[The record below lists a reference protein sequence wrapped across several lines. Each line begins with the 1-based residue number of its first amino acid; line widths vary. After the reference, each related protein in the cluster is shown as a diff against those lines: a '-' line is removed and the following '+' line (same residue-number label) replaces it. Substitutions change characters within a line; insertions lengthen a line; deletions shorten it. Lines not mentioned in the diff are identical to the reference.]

1 MTEKLLVKAARLW
14 DGVSPTLQ
22 DKAFLLVENGK
33 IAAIGSQS
41 ELGLNQ
47 ELGAGAQVYDLGAAT
62 LLPGLINLHTHLTF
76 NASNTVLADYMREK
90 AAGLTTLTIRAVDN
104 LQRSLKAGVTTIRDC
119 GTLNEVVLGVRA
131 AVESGVIIGP
141 RVVASGNGITTTGG
155 HCYYFGIEADSAEEV
170 RKAVRAQVKAGVDFI
185 KIFATGG
192 GLTPGTNLV
201 EAQYSEEELKAA
213 TTEAKR
219 LGKKVSSHAHG
230 VAGVRNSVAAGVHTL
245 EHCTFMTYEGVE
257 YQPDLADKIANQ
269 GIFVVPT
276 LNVSMARRLKANPSL
291 AKDNPAMNRFLATS
305 PQRYQNFRR
314 LFDLGVTLASGSDS
328 GIPGVFFEDFAAD
341 LGVLVKEIGLS
352 PYQALVTATSDAAK
366 ACDLKD
372 TGTLKVGMRA
382 DLLGVTGNPLEN
394 IGDLEATCFV
404 AVAGRVAASQ
414 QSSVVDKQLA
424 VSS

>member
-1 MTEKLLVKAARLW
+1 
-14 DGVSPTLQ
+14 
-22 DKAFLLVENGK
+22 
-33 IAAIGSQS
+33 
-41 ELGLNQ
+41 
-47 ELGAGAQVYDLGAAT
+47 
-62 LLPGLINLHTHLTF
+62 
-76 NASNTVLADYMREK
+76 
-90 AAGLTTLTIRAVDN
+90 
-104 LQRSLKAGVTTIRDC
+104 
-119 GTLNEVVLGVRA
+119 
-131 AVESGVIIGP
+131 
-141 RVVASGNGITTTGG
+141 
-155 HCYYFGIEADSAEEV
+155 
-170 RKAVRAQVKAGVDFI
+170 
-185 KIFATGG
+185 
-192 GLTPGTNLV
+192 
-201 EAQYSEEELKAA
+201 
-213 TTEAKR
+213 
-219 LGKKVSSHAHG
+219 
-230 VAGVRNSVAAGVHTL
+230 
-245 EHCTFMTYEGVE
+245 
-257 YQPDLADKIANQ
+257 
-269 GIFVVPT
+269 
-276 LNVSMARRLKANPSL
+276 
-291 AKDNPAMNRFLATS
+291 MNRFLATS